1 MGIST
6 KRVTI
11 KGAGGLRIVARLKR
25 GSLFRLLSFMPV
37 RRAPHASCAFD
48 VHTCNTGGAHTGA
61 DPYTETPSFLCIHA
75 SVRYLATVRCK
86 KQFDLA
92 ARSIS
97 PSPLSPPL
105 SLLVWQPRERVN
117 LPAGFQLSS
126 AAMKIVADFRRLEI
140 PNPKLNL

>member
-1 MGIST
+1 M
-6 KRVTI
+6 
-11 KGAGGLRIVARLKR
+11 RIVARLKR

-48 VHTCNTGGAHTGA
+48 VHTCNACTCVHNQHHTRKHRLLM
-61 DPYTETPSFLCIHA
+61 YIHA

-97 PSPLSPPL
+97 PPSAPLSPPPPFTPL
-105 SLLVWQPRERVN
+105 IPFGGSLASASIFLRDSNSR
-117 LPAGFQLSS
+117 LSS
-126 AAMKIVADFRRLEI
+126 SRLRGTKIGLDSRRQRTEGEG
-140 PNPKLNL
+140 PF